1 MASAALTESFT
12 LLPFKPSTACRWR
25 FELPSRPPPGR
36 RSGSRG
42 IVLSLGILVSAKRS
56 VNRKGSKGDCGAPAK
71 VRSIVQETDFQPD
84 GKSDPWRTKQQG
96 RFVVAASDEEDMPLT
111 AVDEACRRPGG
122 RGGLSVL
129 RRRSAGDLDTKAGGS
144 TAEASGGVRAR
155 RRSAP
160 ASINPGVQ
168 MRAGA
173 DCPLASLRS

>member
-1 MASAALTESFT
+1 VNSFHENSGRPDAQAAALVALWRNASSSPGPQAAFDMASAALTESFT
-12 LLPFKPSTACRWR
+12 LLPFKPSTACIWR

-56 VNRKGSKGDCGAPAK
+56 VSRKGSKGDCGAPAK

-96 RFVVAASDEEDMPLT
+96 RFVAAASDEEDMPLT

-122 RGGLSVL
+122 RGGLFATSI
-129 RRRSAGDLDTKAGGS
+129 RWRS
-144 TAEASGGVRAR
+144 RH
-155 RRSAP
+155 
-160 ASINPGVQ
+160 
-168 MRAGA
+168 
-173 DCPLASLRS
+173 